1 MPLIMD
7 AAAQYHA
14 CSIENWYE
22 DFQDVTIRSNIVKL
36 PRDVLNYFRSDV
48 MILPS
53 ECYAHQAE
61 NGDWSEDEDDEA
73 VQVGSVAVRGC
84 VYIHP
89 IRPP

>member
-22 DFQDVTIRSNIVKL
+22 DFQDVTIPTNIVKI
-36 PRDVLNYFRSDV
+36 PQNVLQYLRADA

-53 ECYAHQAE
+53 ECYTEQQVE
-61 NGDWSEDEDDEA
+61 NGDWSEDEDDDA
-73 VQVGSVAVRGC
+73 MHVSDD
-84 VYIHP
+84 
-89 IRPP
+89 